1 MTDTPTKITLS
12 ENQVEGLTYMEQCYF
27 LHGSLPT
34 DEQLADVV
42 GVTVQTVKN
51 WWKNDSFQLVLRQKG
66 LPVDERLSGK
76 KREVLTPEQLAVA
89 NMVLNLQDRR
99 SLREKLEQAGVTPQ
113 KYQAWRRD
121 PTFMEY
127 MQKRAQALFSAGS
140 DSAYMNL
147 MKNVEGG
154 SLDAAKLFFEM
165 TGIYNPKISVE
176 LNVDAVMVRVIE
188 IIQRRVKDPAIL
200 EAIASDLDLLLSGA
214 PVPEPARE
222 LPPVIDV
229 ESTEVPVPRPASPE
243 FSL

>member
-1 MTDTPTKITLS
+1 MTDTPTKIVLS
-12 ENQVEGLTYMEQCYF
+12 ENQVEALTYIEQCYF
-27 LHGSLPT
+27 LHGSMPT
-34 DEQLADVV
+34 DEALSDVIGV
-42 GVTVQTVKN
+42 GVQTVKS

-66 LPVDERLSGK
+66 LPVDERLTGK
-76 KREVLTPEQLAVA
+76 RREILSPEQLAVA
-89 NMVLNLQDRR
+89 NKVLNLQDRR
-99 SLREKLEQAGVTPQ
+99 SLREKLEESGVTVQ
-113 KYQAWRRD
+113 KYQVWRRD

-127 MQKRAQALFSAGS
+127 MKKRAEALYSDGQ

-188 IIQRRVKDPAIL
+188 IIQRRVKDPATL
-200 EAIASDLDLLLSGA
+200 EAIASDIDALVSGR
-214 PVPEPARE
+214 PVPEPTRE
-222 LPPVIDV
+222 LPPAIEV
-229 ESTEVPVPRPASPE
+229 EGTEVPGSPAAV